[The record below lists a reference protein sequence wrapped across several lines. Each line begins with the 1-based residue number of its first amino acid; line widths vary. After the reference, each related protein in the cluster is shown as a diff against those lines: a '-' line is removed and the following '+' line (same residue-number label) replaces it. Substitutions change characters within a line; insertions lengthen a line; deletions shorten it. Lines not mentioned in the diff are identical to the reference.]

1 MEKIKS
7 REEIDKKYKWNTED
21 IYKNWD
27 EWQKDVQ
34 EMKNLM
40 KEIPQY
46 ENKIQTNREDFVK
59 LIKLEEKLSRI
70 LEKVYLYPYMLK
82 DLDSTNQLVSEKL
95 QEIKY
100 IYAEFS
106 VATSWISP
114 KILEIP
120 QETVEKWI
128 DEETQDESN
137 SIKEHK
143 FNLMELYR
151 LKKHV
156 LDKDK
161 EKLLSHFSQ
170 YMGAVNDIY
179 DELSTSDIVWNETEL
194 STGEKVLVT
203 NGMYSKIL
211 DGNKNQDDRR
221 KAFEALYNSYNANKN
236 TYSAIYK
243 GILQRDV
250 AGMKA
255 KNYNSTVEKALE
267 PNNIPVKVYENL
279 IASAK
284 ENSEPL
290 KRYAE
295 FRKKFLN
302 LDSYHYYDNQVKLVD
317 YAKEFSYEEA
327 KEIVL
332 QSVKP
337 LGQDYYENLENAIG
351 EGWLDVYETPNKRSG
366 AYSLN
371 IYDVH
376 PYMLLNYNGTMD
388 SVFTLAHELGHT
400 LHSMYSTKYQPYATN
415 DYTIFVAEVASTF
428 NERLLLDYMLKTTKD
443 SNERI
448 ALIEEAIG
456 NIMGT
461 YYIQALFADYEYQA
475 HRLAEEGSPI
485 TPDVLS
491 GIMNKLFNEY
501 FGDTLVVDELQK
513 IIWARIPHF
522 YNSPYYVYQYATSF
536 AASSRLYEKVTNE
549 KYSSEERETARAKY
563 LELLKSGGNNYPI
576 EQLKLAGVNLE
587 EKENFEAVAEEMNKL
602 IDLLEKELNKLK

>member
-1 MEKIKS
+1 MEKIRS
-7 REEIDKKYKWNTED
+7 RNEIDKKYKWNTED
-21 IYKNWD
+21 IYKDWN
-27 EWQKDVQ
+27 EWQKDV
-34 EMKNLM
+34 EKMKELM

-46 ENKIQTNREDFVK
+46 ENKIENSREEFVK
-59 LIKLEEKLSRI
+59 LIHLEEKLSRI

-82 DLDSTNQLVSEKL
+82 DLDSTDQLVSQKL
-95 QEIKY
+95 QEIEFL
-100 IYAEFS
+100 YAQFS

-120 QETVEKWI
+120 KETLEKWI
-128 DEETQDESN
+128 DENDE
-137 SIKEHK
+137 IKDHK

-151 LKKHV
+151 LKAHV

-179 DELSTSDIVWNETEL
+179 DELSTSDIKWNEIVL

-221 KAFEALYNSYNANKN
+221 KAFEALYSSYDINKN

-243 GILQRDV
+243 GILQRDA
-250 AGMKA
+250 AGTKA

-279 IASAK
+279 INSAK
-284 ENSEPL
+284 ENSGPL
-290 KRYAE
+290 KKYVE
-295 FRKKFLN
+295 FRKKQLG
-302 LDSYHYYDNQVKLVD
+302 LDSYHYYDNQIKLVD
-317 YAKEFSYEEA
+317 YTREFSYEEA

-332 QSVKP
+332 KSVEP
-337 LGQDYYENLENAIG
+337 LGEDYTKNLEKAIG

-388 SVFTLAHELGHT
+388 AVFTLAHELGHT

-428 NERLLLDYMLKTTKD
+428 NERLLLDYMLKNTTDHK
-443 SNERI
+443 EKI

-461 YYIQALFADYEYQA
+461 YYIQALFAAYEYEA
-475 HRLAEEGSPI
+475 HKLAEEGNPI

-491 GIMNKLFNEY
+491 EIMTKLFAEY
-501 FGDTLVVDELQK
+501 FGDSLVMDELQK

-522 YNSPYYVYQYATSF
+522 FNSPYYVYQYATSF

-549 KYSSEERETARAKY
+549 KYSPEEREEARKKY
-563 LELLKSGGNNYPI
+563 IELLKSGGNNYPI

-587 EKENFEAVAEEMNKL
+587 EKENFEAVAHEMTRL
-602 IDLLEKELNKLK
+602 IGLLEKELKELK

>member
-7 REEIDKKYKWNTED
+7 RNEIDKKYKWNTED
-21 IYKNWD
+21 IYKDWN
-27 EWQKDVQ
+27 EWQKDV
-34 EMKNLM
+34 EKMKELM

-46 ENKIQTNREDFVK
+46 ENKIENSREYFVK
-59 LIKLEEKLSRI
+59 LIKLEENLSRI

-82 DLDSTNQLVSEKL
+82 DLDSTDQLVSQKL
-95 QEIKY
+95 QEIEFL
-100 IYAEFS
+100 YAQFS

-120 QETVEKWI
+120 KETLEKWI
-128 DEETQDESN
+128 DENDE
-137 SIKEHK
+137 IKDHK

-151 LKKHV
+151 LKAHV

-179 DELSTSDIVWNETEL
+179 DELSTSDIKWNEITL

-221 KAFEALYNSYNANKN
+221 KAFEALYSSYDINKN

-243 GILQRDV
+243 GILQRDA
-250 AGMKA
+250 AGTKA

-279 IASAK
+279 INSAK

-290 KRYAE
+290 KKYVE
-295 FRKKFLN
+295 FRKKQLG
-302 LDSYHYYDNQVKLVD
+302 LDSYHYYDNQIKLVD
-317 YAKEFSYEEA
+317 YTREFSYEEA

-332 QSVKP
+332 KSVEP
-337 LGQDYYENLENAIG
+337 LGEDYTKNLEKAIG

-388 SVFTLAHELGHT
+388 AVFTLAHELGHT

-428 NERLLLDYMLKTTKD
+428 NERLLLDYMLKNTADHK
-443 SNERI
+443 EKI

-461 YYIQALFADYEYQA
+461 YYIQALFAAYEYEA
-475 HRLAEEGSPI
+475 HKLTEEGNPI

-491 GIMNKLFNEY
+491 EIMTKLFAEY
-501 FGDTLVVDELQK
+501 FGDSLVMDELQK

-522 YNSPYYVYQYATSF
+522 FNSPYYVYQYATSF

-549 KYSSEERETARAKY
+549 KYSPEEREEARKKY
-563 LELLKSGGNNYPI
+563 IELLKSGGNNYPI

-587 EKENFEAVAEEMNKL
+587 EKENFEAVAHEMTRL
-602 IDLLEKELNKLK
+602 IGLLEKELKELK

>member
-1 MEKIKS
+1 MEAIKS
-7 REEIDKKYKWNTED
+7 RKEIDKKYKWNTED
-21 IYKNWD
+21 IYKNWE
-27 EWQKDVQ
+27 EWQKDID
-34 EMKNLM
+34 EMKDIL

-46 ENKIQTNREDFVK
+46 EEKIKESSSDF
-59 LIKLEEKLSRI
+59 IKLTKLDEKLSRI
-70 LEKVYLYPYMLK
+70 LEKAYLYPYMLK
-82 DLDSTNQLVSEKL
+82 DLDSTDQFISQKL
-95 QEIKY
+95 QEVEY
-100 IYAEFS
+100 LYAQINM
-106 VATSWISP
+106 ATSWISP

-120 QETVEKWI
+120 KEIMEKWI
-128 DEETQDESN
+128 DENEEL
-137 SIKEHK
+137 KEHR

-151 LKKHV
+151 LRTHV

-179 DELSTSDIVWNETEL
+179 DELSTSDIIWNEVEL
-194 STGEKVLVT
+194 STGEKVQVT

-211 DGNKNQDDRR
+211 EGNKNQDDRR
-221 KAFEALYNSYNANKN
+221 KAFEALYGSYNINKN

-255 KNYNSTVEKALE
+255 KNFVSTVEKALE

-279 IASAK
+279 INSAK

-290 KRYAE
+290 KRYIK
-295 FRKKFLN
+295 FRKDYLKLN
-302 LDSYHYYDNQVKLVD
+302 SYHYYDNQVKLAD
-317 YAKEFSYEEA
+317 YTREFSYEEA
-327 KEIVL
+327 KDIVL
-332 QSVKP
+332 KSVKP
-337 LGQDYYENLENAIG
+337 LGADYEKNLEKALG

-400 LHSMYSTKYQPYATN
+400 LHSMYSTEYQPYATN

-428 NERLLLDYMLKTTKD
+428 NERLLLDHMLKNTE
-443 SNERI
+443 NREERT

-461 YYIQALFADYEYQA
+461 YYLQALFAAYEYEA
-475 HRLAEEGSPI
+475 HKLAEEGNPV
-485 TPDVLS
+485 TPDILS
-491 GIMNKLFNEY
+491 EIMTKLFAEY
-501 FGDTLVVDELQK
+501 FGEELVMDELQK

-522 YNSPYYVYQYATSF
+522 FNSPYYVYQYATSF
-536 AASSRLYEKVTNE
+536 AASSRLYEKVTGEN
-549 KYSSEERETARAKY
+549 YSGAEREEARKKY
-563 LELLKSGGNNYPI
+563 IELLKSGGNNYPI

-587 EKENFEAVAEEMNKL
+587 EKENFEAVAHEMNRL
-602 IDLLEKELNKLK
+602 VDLLERELQMA

>member
-1 MEKIKS
+1 MEAIKS
-7 REEIDKKYKWNTED
+7 RKEIDKKYKWNTED
-21 IYKNWD
+21 IYKNWE
-27 EWQKDVQ
+27 EWQKDID
-34 EMKNLM
+34 EMKDIL

-46 ENKIQTNREDFVK
+46 EEKIKESSSDF
-59 LIKLEEKLSRI
+59 IKLTKLDEKLSRI
-70 LEKVYLYPYMLK
+70 LEKTYLYPYMLK
-82 DLDSTNQLVSEKL
+82 DLDSTDQFISQKL
-95 QEIKY
+95 QEVEY
-100 IYAEFS
+100 LYAQINM
-106 VATSWISP
+106 ATSWISP

-120 QETVEKWI
+120 KEIIEKWI
-128 DEETQDESN
+128 DENKEL
-137 SIKEHK
+137 KEHR

-151 LKKHV
+151 LRTHV

-179 DELSTSDIVWNETEL
+179 DELSTSDIVWNEVEL
-194 STGEKVLVT
+194 STGEKVQVT

-211 DGNKNQDDRR
+211 EGNKNQDDRR
-221 KAFEALYNSYNANKN
+221 KAFEALYGSYNINKN

-255 KNYNSTVEKALE
+255 KNFVSTVEKALE

-279 IASAK
+279 INSAK

-290 KRYAE
+290 KRYIK
-295 FRKKFLN
+295 FRKDYLKLN
-302 LDSYHYYDNQVKLVD
+302 SYHYYDNQVKLAD
-317 YAKEFSYEEA
+317 YTREFSYEEA
-327 KEIVL
+327 KDIVL
-332 QSVKP
+332 KSVKP
-337 LGQDYYENLENAIG
+337 LGADYEKNLEKALG

-400 LHSMYSTKYQPYATN
+400 LHSMYSTEYQPYATN

-428 NERLLLDYMLKTTKD
+428 NERLLLDHMLKNTE
-443 SNERI
+443 NREERT

-461 YYIQALFADYEYQA
+461 YYLQALFAAYEYEA
-475 HRLAEEGSPI
+475 HKLAEEGNPV
-485 TPDVLS
+485 TPDILS
-491 GIMNKLFNEY
+491 EIMTKLFAEY
-501 FGDTLVVDELQK
+501 FGEELVMDELQK
-513 IIWARIPHF
+513 LF
-522 YNSPYYVYQYATSF
+522 GQ
-536 AASSRLYEKVTNE
+536 E
-549 KYSSEERETARAKY
+549 Y
-563 LELLKSGGNNYPI
+563 LISLTLHIMFISMQQVL
-576 EQLKLAGVNLE
+576 QLHRDYMK
-587 EKENFEAVAEEMNKL
+587 K
-602 IDLLEKELNKLK
+602 

>member
-1 MEKIKS
+1 MDAVKS
-7 REEIDKKYKWNTED
+7 RDEIDKKYKWNTED
-21 IYKNWD
+21 IYKNWE
-27 EWQKDVQ
+27 EWQEDIEKAK
-34 EMKNLM
+34 ELL

-46 ENKIQTNREDFVK
+46 ENKIENSREDFVK
-59 LIKLEEKLSRI
+59 LMKLDEKLSRI
-70 LEKVYLYPYMLK
+70 IEKAYLYPYMLK
-82 DLDSTNQLVSEKL
+82 DLDSTDQLVSQKL
-95 QEIKY
+95 QEV
-100 IYAEFS
+100 EFLFAQIS
-106 VATSWISP
+106 TITSWIHP

-120 QETVEKWI
+120 QETMEKWI
-128 DEETQDESN
+128 DENDE
-137 SIKEHK
+137 IKDHK

-151 LKKHV
+151 LRKHV

-161 EKLLSHFSQ
+161 EKLLSHYSQ
-170 YMGAVNDIY
+170 YMGVVNDIY
-179 DELSTSDIVWNETEL
+179 DELSTSDIVWNEIEL
-194 STGEKVLVT
+194 STGEKVQVT

-211 DGNKNQDDRR
+211 DGNKNQEDRR
-221 KAFEALYNSYNANKN
+221 KAFEALYSSYNVNKN

-243 GILQRDV
+243 GILQRSA
-250 AGMKA
+250 AGMRA
-255 KNYNSTVEKALE
+255 KNFNSTVEKALE

-284 ENSEPL
+284 ENSQPL
-290 KRYAE
+290 KRYIE
-295 FRKKFLN
+295 FRKKYLN
-302 LDSYHYYDNQVKLVD
+302 LDSYHYYDNQVRLAD
-317 YAKEFSYEEA
+317 YDKEFSYEEA
-327 KEIVL
+327 KNIVL
-332 QSVKP
+332 ESVNP
-337 LGQDYYENLENAIG
+337 LGEDYKKNLEKAVG

-428 NERLLLDYMLKTTKD
+428 NERLLLDHMLKNTED
-443 SNERI
+443 HNERI

-461 YYIQALFADYEYQA
+461 YYVQALFAAYEYEA
-475 HRLAEEGSPI
+475 HKLAEEGNPV

-491 GIMNKLFNEY
+491 DIMTKLFAEY
-501 FGDTLVVDELQK
+501 FGDGLVIDELQK

-522 YNSPYYVYQYATSF
+522 FNSPYYVYQYATSF

-549 KYSSEERETARAKY
+549 KYSAEEREEARIKY
-563 LELLKSGGNNYPI
+563 IELLKSGGNNYPI

-587 EKENFEAVAEEMNKL
+587 EKENFEAVALEMNRL
-602 IDLLEKELNKLK
+602 VDLLEKELA

>member
-7 REEIDKKYKWNTED
+7 RNEIDKKYKWNIED
-21 IYKNWD
+21 IYKDWN
-27 EWQKDVQ
+27 EWQKDV
-34 EMKNLM
+34 EKMKELM

-46 ENKIQTNREDFVK
+46 EDKIENSREDFVK
-59 LIKLEEKLSRI
+59 LIKLEESLSRI

-82 DLDSTNQLVSEKL
+82 DLDSTDQLVSQKL
-95 QEIKY
+95 QEIEFL
-100 IYAEFS
+100 YAQFS

-120 QETVEKWI
+120 KETLEKWI
-128 DEETQDESN
+128 DENDE
-137 SIKEHK
+137 IKDHK

-151 LKKHV
+151 LKAHV

-179 DELSTSDIVWNETEL
+179 DELSTSDIKWSEITL

-221 KAFEALYNSYNANKN
+221 KAFEALYSSYDINKN

-243 GILQRDV
+243 GILQRDA
-250 AGMKA
+250 AGTKA

-279 IASAK
+279 INSAK
-284 ENSEPL
+284 ENSGPL
-290 KRYAE
+290 KKYVE
-295 FRKKFLN
+295 FRKKQLG
-302 LDSYHYYDNQVKLVD
+302 LDSYHYYDNQIKLVD
-317 YAKEFSYEEA
+317 YTREFSYEEA

-332 QSVKP
+332 KSVEP
-337 LGQDYYENLENAIG
+337 LGEDYTKNLEKAVG

-388 SVFTLAHELGHT
+388 AVFTLAHELGHT

-428 NERLLLDYMLKTTKD
+428 NERLLLDYMLKNTTDHK
-443 SNERI
+443 EKI

-461 YYIQALFADYEYQA
+461 YYIQALFAAYEYEA
-475 HRLAEEGSPI
+475 HKLTEEGNPI

-491 GIMNKLFNEY
+491 EIMTKLFAEY
-501 FGDTLVVDELQK
+501 FGDSLVMDELQK

-522 YNSPYYVYQYATSF
+522 FNSPYYVYQYATSF

-549 KYSSEERETARAKY
+549 KYSPEEREEARKKY
-563 LELLKSGGNNYPI
+563 IELLKSGGNNYPI

-587 EKENFEAVAEEMNKL
+587 EKENFEAVAHEMTRL
-602 IDLLEKELNKLK
+602 IGLLEKELKELK

>member
-7 REEIDKKYKWNTED
+7 RNEIDKKYKWNTED
-21 IYKNWD
+21 IYKDWN
-27 EWQKDVQ
+27 EWQKDV
-34 EMKNLM
+34 EKMKELM
-40 KEIPQY
+40 KETPQY
-46 ENKIQTNREDFVK
+46 ENKIENSREEFVK
-59 LIKLEEKLSRI
+59 LIHLEEKLSRI

-82 DLDSTNQLVSEKL
+82 DLDSTDQLVSQKL
-95 QEIKY
+95 QEIEFL
-100 IYAEFS
+100 YAQFS

-120 QETVEKWI
+120 KETLEKWI
-128 DEETQDESN
+128 DENDE
-137 SIKEHK
+137 IKDHK

-151 LKKHV
+151 LKAHV

-179 DELSTSDIVWNETEL
+179 DELSTSDIKWNEIVL

-221 KAFEALYNSYNANKN
+221 KAFEALYSSYDINKN

-243 GILQRDV
+243 GILQRDA
-250 AGMKA
+250 AGTKA

-279 IASAK
+279 INSAK
-284 ENSEPL
+284 ENSGPL
-290 KRYAE
+290 KKYVE
-295 FRKKFLN
+295 FRKKQLG
-302 LDSYHYYDNQVKLVD
+302 LDSYHYYDNQIKLVD
-317 YAKEFSYEEA
+317 YTREFSYEEA

-332 QSVKP
+332 KSVEP
-337 LGQDYYENLENAIG
+337 LGEDYTQNLEKAIG

-388 SVFTLAHELGHT
+388 AVFTLAHELGHT

-428 NERLLLDYMLKTTKD
+428 NERLLLNYMLKNTTDHK
-443 SNERI
+443 EKI

-461 YYIQALFADYEYQA
+461 YYIQALFAAYEYEA
-475 HRLAEEGSPI
+475 HKLAEEGNPI

-491 GIMNKLFNEY
+491 EIMTKLFAEY
-501 FGDTLVVDELQK
+501 FGDSLVMDELQK

-522 YNSPYYVYQYATSF
+522 FNSPYYVYQYATSF

-549 KYSSEERETARAKY
+549 KYSPEEREEARKKY
-563 LELLKSGGNNYPI
+563 IELLKSGGNNYPI

-587 EKENFEAVAEEMNKL
+587 EKENFEAVAHEMTRL
-602 IDLLEKELNKLK
+602 IGLLEKELKELK

>member
-7 REEIDKKYKWNTED
+7 RNEIDKKYKWNTED
-21 IYKNWD
+21 IYKDWN
-27 EWQKDVQ
+27 EWQKDV
-34 EMKNLM
+34 EKMKELM

-46 ENKIQTNREDFVK
+46 EDKIENSREDFVK
-59 LIKLEEKLSRI
+59 LIKLEESLSKI

-82 DLDSTNQLVSEKL
+82 DLDSTDQLVSQKL
-95 QEIKY
+95 QEIEFL
-100 IYAEFS
+100 YAQFS

-120 QETVEKWI
+120 KETLEKWI
-128 DEETQDESN
+128 DENDE
-137 SIKEHK
+137 IKDHK

-151 LKKHV
+151 LKTHV

-179 DELSTSDIVWNETEL
+179 DELSTSDIKWNEITL

-221 KAFEALYNSYNANKN
+221 KAFEALYSSYDINKN

-243 GILQRDV
+243 GILQRDA
-250 AGMKA
+250 AGTKA

-279 IASAK
+279 INSAK
-284 ENSEPL
+284 ENSGPL
-290 KRYAE
+290 KKYVE
-295 FRKKFLN
+295 FRKKQLG
-302 LDSYHYYDNQVKLVD
+302 LDSYHYYDNQIKLVD
-317 YAKEFSYEEA
+317 YTREFSYEEA

-332 QSVKP
+332 KSVEP
-337 LGQDYYENLENAIG
+337 LGEDYTKNLEKAVG

-388 SVFTLAHELGHT
+388 AVFTLAHELGHT

-428 NERLLLDYMLKTTKD
+428 NERLLLDYMLKNTNDHK
-443 SNERI
+443 EKI

-461 YYIQALFADYEYQA
+461 YYIQALFAAYEYEA
-475 HRLAEEGSPI
+475 HKLTEEGNPI

-491 GIMNKLFNEY
+491 EIMTKLFAEY
-501 FGDTLVVDELQK
+501 FGDSLVMDELQK

-522 YNSPYYVYQYATSF
+522 FNSPYYVYQYATSF
-536 AASSRLYEKVTNE
+536 AASSRLYEKITNE
-549 KYSSEERETARAKY
+549 KYSPEEREEARKKY
-563 LELLKSGGNNYPI
+563 IELLKSGGNNYPI

-587 EKENFEAVAEEMNKL
+587 EKENFEAVAHEMTRL
-602 IDLLEKELNKLK
+602 IGLLEKEFKELK

>member
-7 REEIDKKYKWNTED
+7 RNEIDKKYKWNTED
-21 IYKNWD
+21 IYKDWN
-27 EWQKDVQ
+27 EWQKDV
-34 EMKNLM
+34 EKMKELM

-46 ENKIQTNREDFVK
+46 EDKIENSRKDFVK
-59 LIKLEEKLSRI
+59 LIKLEESLSRI

-82 DLDSTNQLVSEKL
+82 DLDSTDQLVSQKL
-95 QEIKY
+95 QEIEFL
-100 IYAEFS
+100 YAQFS

-120 QETVEKWI
+120 KETLEKWI
-128 DEETQDESN
+128 DENDE
-137 SIKEHK
+137 IKDHK

-151 LKKHV
+151 LKAHV

-179 DELSTSDIVWNETEL
+179 DELSTSDIKWNEITL

-221 KAFEALYNSYNANKN
+221 KAFEALYSSYDINKN

-243 GILQRDV
+243 GILQRDA
-250 AGMKA
+250 AGTKA

-279 IASAK
+279 INSAK
-284 ENSEPL
+284 ENSGPL
-290 KRYAE
+290 KKYVE
-295 FRKKFLN
+295 FRKKQLG
-302 LDSYHYYDNQVKLVD
+302 LDSYHYYDNQIKLVD
-317 YAKEFSYEEA
+317 YTREFSYEEA

-332 QSVKP
+332 KSVEP
-337 LGQDYYENLENAIG
+337 LGEDYTKNLEKAIG

-388 SVFTLAHELGHT
+388 AVFTLAHELGHT

-428 NERLLLDYMLKTTKD
+428 NERLLLDYMLKNTTDHK
-443 SNERI
+443 EKI

-461 YYIQALFADYEYQA
+461 YYIQALFAAYEYEA
-475 HRLAEEGSPI
+475 HKLTEEGNPI

-491 GIMNKLFNEY
+491 EIMAKLFAEY
-501 FGDTLVVDELQK
+501 FGDSLVMDELQK

-522 YNSPYYVYQYATSF
+522 FNSPYYVYQYATSF

-549 KYSSEERETARAKY
+549 KYSPEEREEARKKY
-563 LELLKSGGNNYPI
+563 IELLKSGGNNYPI

-587 EKENFEAVAEEMNKL
+587 EKENFEAVAHEMTRL
-602 IDLLEKELNKLK
+602 IGLLEKELKELK

>member
-7 REEIDKKYKWNTED
+7 RNEIDKKYKWNTED
-21 IYKNWD
+21 IYKDWN
-27 EWQKDVQ
+27 EWQKDV
-34 EMKNLM
+34 EKMKDLM

-46 ENKIQTNREDFVK
+46 ENKIENSREEFVK
-59 LIKLEEKLSRI
+59 LIHLEEKLSRI

-82 DLDSTNQLVSEKL
+82 DLDSTDQLVSQKL
-95 QEIKY
+95 QEIEFL
-100 IYAEFS
+100 YAQFS

-120 QETVEKWI
+120 KETLEKWI
-128 DEETQDESN
+128 DENDE
-137 SIKEHK
+137 IKDHK

-151 LKKHV
+151 LKAHV

-179 DELSTSDIVWNETEL
+179 DELSTSDIKWNEIVL

-221 KAFEALYNSYNANKN
+221 KAFEALYSSYDINKN

-243 GILQRDV
+243 GILQRDA
-250 AGMKA
+250 AGTKA

-279 IASAK
+279 INSAK
-284 ENSEPL
+284 ENSGPL
-290 KRYAE
+290 KKYVE
-295 FRKKFLN
+295 FRKKQLG
-302 LDSYHYYDNQVKLVD
+302 LDSYHYYDNQIKLVD
-317 YAKEFSYEEA
+317 YTREFSYEEA

-332 QSVKP
+332 KSVEP
-337 LGQDYYENLENAIG
+337 LGEDYTKNLEKAIG

-388 SVFTLAHELGHT
+388 AVFTLAHELGHT

-428 NERLLLDYMLKTTKD
+428 NERLLLDYMLKNTTDHK
-443 SNERI
+443 EKI

-461 YYIQALFADYEYQA
+461 YYIQALFAAYEYEA
-475 HRLAEEGSPI
+475 HKLAEEGNPI

-491 GIMNKLFNEY
+491 EIMTKLFAEY
-501 FGDTLVVDELQK
+501 FGDSLVMDELQK

-522 YNSPYYVYQYATSF
+522 FNSPYYVYQYATSF

-549 KYSSEERETARAKY
+549 KYSPEEREEAHKKY
-563 LELLKSGGNNYPI
+563 IELLKSGGNNYPI

-587 EKENFEAVAEEMNKL
+587 EKENFEAVAHEMTRL
-602 IDLLEKELNKLK
+602 IGLLEKELS

>member
-7 REEIDKKYKWNTED
+7 RNEIDKKYKWNTED
-21 IYKNWD
+21 IYKDWN
-27 EWQKDVQ
+27 EWQKDV
-34 EMKNLM
+34 EKMKELM

-46 ENKIQTNREDFVK
+46 ENKIENSREEFVK
-59 LIKLEEKLSRI
+59 LIHLEEKLSRI

-82 DLDSTNQLVSEKL
+82 DLDSTDQLVSQKL
-95 QEIKY
+95 QEIEFL
-100 IYAEFS
+100 YAQFS

-120 QETVEKWI
+120 KETLEKWI
-128 DEETQDESN
+128 DENDE
-137 SIKEHK
+137 IKDHK

-151 LKKHV
+151 LKAHV

-179 DELSTSDIVWNETEL
+179 DELSTSDIKWNEIVL

-221 KAFEALYNSYNANKN
+221 KAFEALYSSYDINKN

-243 GILQRDV
+243 GILQRDA
-250 AGMKA
+250 AGTKA

-279 IASAK
+279 INSAK

-290 KRYAE
+290 KKYVE
-295 FRKKFLN
+295 FRKKQLG
-302 LDSYHYYDNQVKLVD
+302 LDSYHYYDNQIKLVD
-317 YAKEFSYEEA
+317 YTREFSYEEA

-332 QSVKP
+332 KSVEP
-337 LGQDYYENLENAIG
+337 LGEDYTKNLEKAVG

-388 SVFTLAHELGHT
+388 AVFTLAHELGHT

-428 NERLLLDYMLKTTKD
+428 NERLLLDYMLKNTTDHK
-443 SNERI
+443 EKI

-461 YYIQALFADYEYQA
+461 YYIQALFATYEYEA
-475 HRLAEEGSPI
+475 HKLAEEGNPI

-491 GIMNKLFNEY
+491 EIMTKLFAEY
-501 FGDTLVVDELQK
+501 FGDSLVMDELQK

-522 YNSPYYVYQYATSF
+522 FNSPYYVYQYATSF

-549 KYSSEERETARAKY
+549 KYSPEEREEAHKKY
-563 LELLKSGGNNYPI
+563 IELLKSGGNNYPI

-587 EKENFEAVAEEMNKL
+587 EKENFEAVAHEMTRL
-602 IDLLEKELNKLK
+602 IGLLEKELS

>member
-7 REEIDKKYKWNTED
+7 RNEIDKKYKWNTED
-21 IYKNWD
+21 VYKDWN
-27 EWQKDVQ
+27 EWQKDV
-34 EMKNLM
+34 EKMKELM

-46 ENKIQTNREDFVK
+46 EDKIENSREDFVK
-59 LIKLEEKLSRI
+59 LIKLEESLSRI

-82 DLDSTNQLVSEKL
+82 DLDSTDQLVSQKL
-95 QEIKY
+95 QEIEFL
-100 IYAEFS
+100 YAQFS

-120 QETVEKWI
+120 KETLEKWI
-128 DEETQDESN
+128 DENDE
-137 SIKEHK
+137 IKDHK

-151 LKKHV
+151 LKAHV

-179 DELSTSDIVWNETEL
+179 DELSTSDIKWNEITL

-221 KAFEALYNSYNANKN
+221 KAFEALYSSYDINKN

-243 GILQRDV
+243 GILQRDA
-250 AGMKA
+250 AGTKA

-279 IASAK
+279 INSAK
-284 ENSEPL
+284 ENSGPL
-290 KRYAE
+290 KKYVE
-295 FRKKFLN
+295 FRKKQLG
-302 LDSYHYYDNQVKLVD
+302 LDSYHYYDNQIKLVD
-317 YAKEFSYEEA
+317 YTREFSYEEA

-332 QSVKP
+332 KSVEP
-337 LGQDYYENLENAIG
+337 LGEDYTKNLEKAVG

-388 SVFTLAHELGHT
+388 AVFTLAHELGHT

-428 NERLLLDYMLKTTKD
+428 NERLLLDYMLKNTTDHK
-443 SNERI
+443 EKI

-461 YYIQALFADYEYQA
+461 YYIQALFAAYEYEA
-475 HRLAEEGSPI
+475 HKLTEEGNPI
-485 TPDVLS
+485 TSDVLS
-491 GIMNKLFNEY
+491 EIMTKLFAEY
-501 FGDTLVVDELQK
+501 FGDSLVMDELQK

-522 YNSPYYVYQYATSF
+522 FNSPYYVYQYATSF

-549 KYSSEERETARAKY
+549 KYSPEEREEARKKY
-563 LELLKSGGNNYPI
+563 IELLKSGGNNYPI

-587 EKENFEAVAEEMNKL
+587 EKENFEAVAHEMTRL
-602 IDLLEKELNKLK
+602 IGLLEKELKELK

>member
-7 REEIDKKYKWNTED
+7 RNEIDKKYKWNTED
-21 IYKNWD
+21 IYKDWN
-27 EWQKDVQ
+27 EWQKDV
-34 EMKNLM
+34 EKMKELM

-46 ENKIQTNREDFVK
+46 ENKIENSREEFVK
-59 LIKLEEKLSRI
+59 LIHLEEKLSRI

-82 DLDSTNQLVSEKL
+82 DLDSTDQLVSQKL
-95 QEIKY
+95 QEIEFL
-100 IYAEFS
+100 YAQFS

-120 QETVEKWI
+120 KETLEKWI
-128 DEETQDESN
+128 DENDE
-137 SIKEHK
+137 IKDHK

-151 LKKHV
+151 LKAHV

-179 DELSTSDIVWNETEL
+179 DELSTSDIKWNEIVL
-194 STGEKVLVT
+194 STREKVLVT

-221 KAFEALYNSYNANKN
+221 KAFEALYSSYDINKN

-243 GILQRDV
+243 GILQRDA
-250 AGMKA
+250 AGTKA

-279 IASAK
+279 INSAK
-284 ENSEPL
+284 ENSGPL
-290 KRYAE
+290 KKYVE
-295 FRKKFLN
+295 FRKKQLG
-302 LDSYHYYDNQVKLVD
+302 LDSYHYYDNQIKLVD
-317 YAKEFSYEEA
+317 YTREFSYEEA

-332 QSVKP
+332 KSVEP
-337 LGQDYYENLENAIG
+337 LGEDYTQNLEKAIG

-388 SVFTLAHELGHT
+388 AVFTLAHELGHT

-428 NERLLLDYMLKTTKD
+428 NERLLLDYMLKNTTDHK
-443 SNERI
+443 EKI

-461 YYIQALFADYEYQA
+461 YYIQALFAAYEYEA
-475 HRLAEEGSPI
+475 HKLAEEGNPI

-491 GIMNKLFNEY
+491 EIMTKLFAEY
-501 FGDTLVVDELQK
+501 FGDSLVMDELQK

-522 YNSPYYVYQYATSF
+522 FNSPYYVYQYATSF

-549 KYSSEERETARAKY
+549 KYSPEEREEARKKY
-563 LELLKSGGNNYPI
+563 IELLKSGGNNYPI

-587 EKENFEAVAEEMNKL
+587 KKENFEAVAHEMTRL
-602 IDLLEKELNKLK
+602 IGLLEKELKELK

>member
-1 MEKIKS
+1 MEAIKS
-7 REEIDKKYKWNTED
+7 RKEIDKKYKWNTED
-21 IYKNWD
+21 IYKNWE
-27 EWQKDVQ
+27 EWQKDID
-34 EMKNLM
+34 EMKDIL

-46 ENKIQTNREDFVK
+46 EEKIKESSSDF
-59 LIKLEEKLSRI
+59 IKLTKLDEKLSRI
-70 LEKVYLYPYMLK
+70 LEKTYLYPYMLK
-82 DLDSTNQLVSEKL
+82 DLDSTDQFISQKL
-95 QEIKY
+95 QEVEY
-100 IYAEFS
+100 LYAQINM
-106 VATSWISP
+106 ATSWISP

-120 QETVEKWI
+120 KEVMEKWI
-128 DEETQDESN
+128 DEKEEL
-137 SIKEHK
+137 KEHR

-151 LKKHV
+151 LRTHV

-179 DELSTSDIVWNETEL
+179 DELSTSDIIWNEVEL
-194 STGEKVLVT
+194 STGEKVQVT

-211 DGNKNQDDRR
+211 EGNKNQDDRR
-221 KAFEALYNSYNANKN
+221 KAFEALYGSYNINKN

-255 KNYNSTVEKALE
+255 KNFVSTVEKALE

-279 IASAK
+279 INSAK

-290 KRYAE
+290 KRYIK
-295 FRKKFLN
+295 FRKAYLKLN
-302 LDSYHYYDNQVKLVD
+302 SYHYYDNQVKLAD
-317 YAKEFSYEEA
+317 YTREFSYEEA
-327 KEIVL
+327 KDIVL
-332 QSVKP
+332 KSVKP
-337 LGQDYYENLENAIG
+337 LGADYEKNLEKALG

-400 LHSMYSTKYQPYATN
+400 LHSMYSTEYQPYATN

-428 NERLLLDYMLKTTKD
+428 NERLLLDHMLKNTE
-443 SNERI
+443 NREERT

-461 YYIQALFADYEYQA
+461 YYLQALFAAYEYEA
-475 HRLAEEGSPI
+475 HKLAEEGNPV
-485 TPDVLS
+485 TPDILS
-491 GIMNKLFNEY
+491 EIMTKLFAEY
-501 FGDTLVVDELQK
+501 FGEELVMDELQK

-522 YNSPYYVYQYATSF
+522 FNSPYYVYQYATSF
-536 AASSRLYEKVTNE
+536 AASSRLYEKVTGEN
-549 KYSSEERETARAKY
+549 YSEAEREEARKKY
-563 LELLKSGGNNYPI
+563 IELLKSGGNNYPI

-587 EKENFEAVAEEMNKL
+587 EKENFEAVAHEINRL
-602 IDLLEKELNKLK
+602 VDLLERELQMA

>member
-7 REEIDKKYKWNTED
+7 RNEIDKKYKWNTED
-21 IYKNWD
+21 IYKDWN
-27 EWQKDVQ
+27 EWQKDV
-34 EMKNLM
+34 EKMKELM

-46 ENKIQTNREDFVK
+46 EDKIENSREDFVK
-59 LIKLEEKLSRI
+59 LIKLEESLSRI

-82 DLDSTNQLVSEKL
+82 DLDSTDQLVSQKL
-95 QEIKY
+95 QEIEFL
-100 IYAEFS
+100 YAQFS

-120 QETVEKWI
+120 KETLEKWI
-128 DEETQDESN
+128 DENDE
-137 SIKEHK
+137 IKDHK

-151 LKKHV
+151 LKAHV

-179 DELSTSDIVWNETEL
+179 DELSTSDIKWNEITL

-221 KAFEALYNSYNANKN
+221 KAFEALYSSYDINKN

-243 GILQRDV
+243 GILQRDA
-250 AGMKA
+250 AGTKA

-267 PNNIPVKVYENL
+267 PNNIPVKIYENL
-279 IASAK
+279 INSAK
-284 ENSEPL
+284 ENSGPL
-290 KRYAE
+290 KKYVE
-295 FRKKFLN
+295 FRKKQLG
-302 LDSYHYYDNQVKLVD
+302 LDSYHYYDNQIKLVD
-317 YAKEFSYEEA
+317 YTREFSYEEA

-332 QSVKP
+332 KSVEP
-337 LGQDYYENLENAIG
+337 LGEDYTKNLKKAVG

-388 SVFTLAHELGHT
+388 AVFTLAHELGHT

-415 DYTIFVAEVASTF
+415 DYTIFVAEIASTF
-428 NERLLLDYMLKTTKD
+428 NERLLLDYMLKNTTDHK
-443 SNERI
+443 EKI

-461 YYIQALFADYEYQA
+461 YYIQALFAAYEYET
-475 HRLAEEGSPI
+475 HKLTEEGNPI

-491 GIMNKLFNEY
+491 EIMTKLFAEY
-501 FGDTLVVDELQK
+501 FGDSLVMDELQK

-522 YNSPYYVYQYATSF
+522 FNSPYYVYQYATSF

-549 KYSSEERETARAKY
+549 KYSPEEREEARKKY
-563 LELLKSGGNNYPI
+563 IELLKSGGNNYPI

-587 EKENFEAVAEEMNKL
+587 EKENFEAVAHEMTRL
-602 IDLLEKELNKLK
+602 IGLLEKELKELK

>member
-7 REEIDKKYKWNTED
+7 RNEIDKKYKWNTED
-21 IYKNWD
+21 IYKDWN
-27 EWQKDVQ
+27 EWQKDV
-34 EMKNLM
+34 EKMKELM

-46 ENKIQTNREDFVK
+46 EDKIENSREDFVK
-59 LIKLEEKLSRI
+59 LIKLEESLSRI

-82 DLDSTNQLVSEKL
+82 DLDSTEQLVSQKL
-95 QEIKY
+95 QEIEFL
-100 IYAEFS
+100 YAQFS

-120 QETVEKWI
+120 KETLEKWI
-128 DEETQDESN
+128 DENDE
-137 SIKEHK
+137 IKDHK

-151 LKKHV
+151 LKAHV

-179 DELSTSDIVWNETEL
+179 DELSTSDIKWNEITL

-221 KAFEALYNSYNANKN
+221 KAFEALYSSYDINKN

-243 GILQRDV
+243 GILQRDA
-250 AGMKA
+250 AGTKA

-279 IASAK
+279 INSAK
-284 ENSEPL
+284 ENSGPL
-290 KRYAE
+290 KKYVE
-295 FRKKFLN
+295 FRKKQLG
-302 LDSYHYYDNQVKLVD
+302 LDSYHYYDNQIKLVD
-317 YAKEFSYEEA
+317 YTREFSYEEA

-332 QSVKP
+332 KSVEP
-337 LGQDYYENLENAIG
+337 LGEDYTKNLEKAVG

-388 SVFTLAHELGHT
+388 AVFTLAHELGHT

-428 NERLLLDYMLKTTKD
+428 NERLLLDYMLKNTTDHK
-443 SNERI
+443 EKI

-461 YYIQALFADYEYQA
+461 YYIQALFAAYEYEA
-475 HRLAEEGSPI
+475 HKLTEEGNPI

-491 GIMNKLFNEY
+491 EIMTKLFAEY
-501 FGDTLVVDELQK
+501 FGDSLVMDELQK

-522 YNSPYYVYQYATSF
+522 FNSPYYVYQYATSF

-549 KYSSEERETARAKY
+549 KYSPEEREEARKKY
-563 LELLKSGGNNYPI
+563 IELLKSGGNNYPI

-587 EKENFEAVAEEMNKL
+587 EKENFEAVAHEMTRL
-602 IDLLEKELNKLK
+602 IGLLEKELKELK

>member
-1 MEKIKS
+1 MEAIKS
-7 REEIDKKYKWNTED
+7 RKEIDKKYKWNTED
-21 IYKNWD
+21 IYKNWE
-27 EWQKDVQ
+27 EWQKDID
-34 EMKNLM
+34 EMKDIL

-46 ENKIQTNREDFVK
+46 EEKIKESSSDF
-59 LIKLEEKLSRI
+59 IKLTKLDEKLSRI
-70 LEKVYLYPYMLK
+70 LEKAYLYPYMLK
-82 DLDSTNQLVSEKL
+82 DLDSTDQFISQKL
-95 QEIKY
+95 QEVEY
-100 IYAEFS
+100 LYAQINM
-106 VATSWISP
+106 ATSWISP

-120 QETVEKWI
+120 KEVMEKWI
-128 DEETQDESN
+128 DENEEL
-137 SIKEHK
+137 KEHR

-151 LKKHV
+151 LRTHV

-179 DELSTSDIVWNETEL
+179 DELSTSDIIWNEVEL
-194 STGEKVLVT
+194 STGEKVQVT

-211 DGNKNQDDRR
+211 EGNKNQDDRR
-221 KAFEALYNSYNANKN
+221 KAFEALYGSYNINKN

-255 KNYNSTVEKALE
+255 KNFVSTVEKALE

-279 IASAK
+279 INSAK

-290 KRYAE
+290 KRYIK
-295 FRKKFLN
+295 FRKDYLKLN
-302 LDSYHYYDNQVKLVD
+302 SYHYYDNQVKLAD
-317 YAKEFSYEEA
+317 YTREFSYEEA
-327 KEIVL
+327 KDIVL
-332 QSVKP
+332 KSVKP
-337 LGQDYYENLENAIG
+337 LGADYEKNLEKALG

-400 LHSMYSTKYQPYATN
+400 LHSMYSTEYQPYATN

-428 NERLLLDYMLKTTKD
+428 NERLLLDHMLKNTE
-443 SNERI
+443 NCEERT

-461 YYIQALFADYEYQA
+461 YYLQALFAAYEYEA
-475 HRLAEEGSPI
+475 HKLAEEGNPV
-485 TPDVLS
+485 TPDILS
-491 GIMNKLFNEY
+491 EIMTKLFAEY
-501 FGDTLVVDELQK
+501 FGEELVMDELQK

-522 YNSPYYVYQYATSF
+522 FNSPYYVYQYATSF
-536 AASSRLYEKVTNE
+536 AASSRLYEKVTGEN
-549 KYSSEERETARAKY
+549 YSEAEREEARKKY
-563 LELLKSGGNNYPI
+563 IELLKSGGNNYPI

-587 EKENFEAVAEEMNKL
+587 EKENFEAVAHEMNRL
-602 IDLLEKELNKLK
+602 VDLLERELQMA

>member
-7 REEIDKKYKWNTED
+7 RNEIDKKYKWNTED
-21 IYKNWD
+21 IYKDWN
-27 EWQKDVQ
+27 EWQKDV
-34 EMKNLM
+34 EKMKELM

-46 ENKIQTNREDFVK
+46 ENKIENSREEFVK
-59 LIKLEEKLSRI
+59 LIHLEEKLSRI

-82 DLDSTNQLVSEKL
+82 DLDSTDQLVSQKL
-95 QEIKY
+95 QEIEFL
-100 IYAEFS
+100 YAQFS

-120 QETVEKWI
+120 KETLEKWI
-128 DEETQDESN
+128 DENDE
-137 SIKEHK
+137 IKDHK

-151 LKKHV
+151 LKAHV

-179 DELSTSDIVWNETEL
+179 DELSTSDIKWNEIVL

-221 KAFEALYNSYNANKN
+221 KAFEALYSSYDINKN

-243 GILQRDV
+243 GILQRDA
-250 AGMKA
+250 AGTKA

-279 IASAK
+279 INSAK

-290 KRYAE
+290 KKYVE
-295 FRKKFLN
+295 FRKKQLG
-302 LDSYHYYDNQVKLVD
+302 LDSYHYYDNQIKLVD
-317 YAKEFSYEEA
+317 YTREFSYEEA

-332 QSVKP
+332 KSVEP
-337 LGQDYYENLENAIG
+337 LGEDYTKNLEKAIG

-388 SVFTLAHELGHT
+388 AVFTLAHELGHT

-428 NERLLLDYMLKTTKD
+428 NERLLLDYMLKNTTDHK
-443 SNERI
+443 EKI

-461 YYIQALFADYEYQA
+461 YYIQALFAAYEYEA
-475 HRLAEEGSPI
+475 HKLAEEGNPI

-491 GIMNKLFNEY
+491 EIMTKLFAEY
-501 FGDTLVVDELQK
+501 FGDSLVMDELQK

-522 YNSPYYVYQYATSF
+522 FNSPYYVYQYATSF

-549 KYSSEERETARAKY
+549 KYSPEEREEARKKY
-563 LELLKSGGNNYPI
+563 IELLKSGGNNYPI

-587 EKENFEAVAEEMNKL
+587 EKENFEAVAHEMTRL
-602 IDLLEKELNKLK
+602 IGLLEKELKELK

>member
-7 REEIDKKYKWNTED
+7 RNEIDKKYKWNTED
-21 IYKNWD
+21 VYKDWN
-27 EWQKDVQ
+27 EWQKDV
-34 EMKNLM
+34 EKMKELM

-46 ENKIQTNREDFVK
+46 EDKIENSREDFVK
-59 LIKLEEKLSRI
+59 LIKLEESLSRI

-82 DLDSTNQLVSEKL
+82 DLDSTDQLVSQKL
-95 QEIKY
+95 QEIEFL
-100 IYAEFS
+100 YAQFS

-120 QETVEKWI
+120 KETLEKWI
-128 DEETQDESN
+128 DENDE
-137 SIKEHK
+137 IKDHK

-151 LKKHV
+151 LKAHV

-179 DELSTSDIVWNETEL
+179 DELSTSDIKWNEITL

-221 KAFEALYNSYNANKN
+221 KAFEALYSSYDINKN

-243 GILQRDV
+243 GILQRDA
-250 AGMKA
+250 AGTKA

-267 PNNIPVKVYENL
+267 PNNIPVKIYENL
-279 IASAK
+279 INSAK
-284 ENSEPL
+284 ENSGPL
-290 KRYAE
+290 KKYVE
-295 FRKKFLN
+295 FRKKQLG
-302 LDSYHYYDNQVKLVD
+302 LDSYHYYDNQIKLVD
-317 YAKEFSYEEA
+317 YTREFSYEEA

-332 QSVKP
+332 KSVEP
-337 LGQDYYENLENAIG
+337 LGEDYTKNLEKAVG

-388 SVFTLAHELGHT
+388 AVFTLAHELGHT

-428 NERLLLDYMLKTTKD
+428 NERLLLDYMLKNTTDHK
-443 SNERI
+443 EKI

-461 YYIQALFADYEYQA
+461 YYIQALFAAYEYEA
-475 HRLAEEGSPI
+475 HKLTEEGNPI

-491 GIMNKLFNEY
+491 EIMTKLFAEY
-501 FGDTLVVDELQK
+501 FGDSLVMDELQK

-522 YNSPYYVYQYATSF
+522 FNSPYYVYQYATSF

-549 KYSSEERETARAKY
+549 KYSPEEREEARKKY
-563 LELLKSGGNNYPI
+563 IELLKSGGNNYPI

-587 EKENFEAVAEEMNKL
+587 EKENFEAVAHEMTRL
-602 IDLLEKELNKLK
+602 IVLLEKELKELK

>member
-7 REEIDKKYKWNTED
+7 RNEIDKKYKWNTED
-21 IYKNWD
+21 IYKDWN
-27 EWQKDVQ
+27 EWQKDV
-34 EMKNLM
+34 EKMKELM

-46 ENKIQTNREDFVK
+46 ENKIENSREEFVK
-59 LIKLEEKLSRI
+59 LIKLEESLSRI
-70 LEKVYLYPYMLK
+70 LERVYLYPYMLK
-82 DLDSTNQLVSEKL
+82 DLDSTDQLVSQKL
-95 QEIKY
+95 QEIEFL
-100 IYAEFS
+100 YAQFS

-120 QETVEKWI
+120 KETLEKWI
-128 DEETQDESN
+128 DENDE
-137 SIKEHK
+137 IKDHK

-151 LKKHV
+151 LKAHV

-179 DELSTSDIVWNETEL
+179 DELSTSDIKWNEIVL
-194 STGEKVLVT
+194 STGETVVVT

-221 KAFEALYNSYNANKN
+221 KAFEALYSSYDINKN

-243 GILQRDV
+243 GILQRDA
-250 AGMKA
+250 AGTKA

-279 IASAK
+279 INSAK
-284 ENSEPL
+284 ENSGPL
-290 KRYAE
+290 KKYVE
-295 FRKKFLN
+295 FRKNQLG
-302 LDSYHYYDNQVKLVD
+302 LDSYHYYDNQIKLVD
-317 YAKEFSYEEA
+317 YTREFSYEEA

-332 QSVKP
+332 KSVEP
-337 LGQDYYENLENAIG
+337 LGEDYTKNLEKAIG

-388 SVFTLAHELGHT
+388 AVFTLAHELGHT

-428 NERLLLDYMLKTTKD
+428 NERLLLDYMLKNTTDHK
-443 SNERI
+443 EKI

-461 YYIQALFADYEYQA
+461 YYIQALFAAYEYEA
-475 HRLAEEGSPI
+475 HKLAEEGNPI

-491 GIMNKLFNEY
+491 EIMTKLFAEY
-501 FGDTLVVDELQK
+501 FGDSLVMDELQK

-522 YNSPYYVYQYATSF
+522 FNSPYYVYQYATSF

-549 KYSSEERETARAKY
+549 KYSPEEREEARKKY
-563 LELLKSGGNNYPI
+563 IELLKSGGNNYPI

-587 EKENFEAVAEEMNKL
+587 EKENFEAVAHEMTRL
-602 IDLLEKELNKLK
+602 IGLLEKELKELK

>member
-7 REEIDKKYKWNTED
+7 RNEIDKKYKWNTED
-21 IYKNWD
+21 IYKDWN
-27 EWQKDVQ
+27 EWQKDV
-34 EMKNLM
+34 EKMKELM

-46 ENKIQTNREDFVK
+46 EDKIENSREDFVK
-59 LIKLEEKLSRI
+59 LIKLEESLSRI

-82 DLDSTNQLVSEKL
+82 DLDSTDQLVSQKL
-95 QEIKY
+95 QEIEFL
-100 IYAEFS
+100 YAQFS

-120 QETVEKWI
+120 KETLEKWI
-128 DEETQDESN
+128 DENDE
-137 SIKEHK
+137 IKDHK

-151 LKKHV
+151 LKAHV

-179 DELSTSDIVWNETEL
+179 DELSTSDIKRNEITL

-221 KAFEALYNSYNANKN
+221 KAFEALYSSYDINKN

-243 GILQRDV
+243 GILQRDA
-250 AGMKA
+250 AGTKA

-279 IASAK
+279 INSAK
-284 ENSEPL
+284 ENSGPL
-290 KRYAE
+290 KKYVE
-295 FRKKFLN
+295 FRKKQLG
-302 LDSYHYYDNQVKLVD
+302 LDSYHYYDNQIKLVD
-317 YAKEFSYEEA
+317 YTREFSYEEA

-332 QSVKP
+332 KSVEP
-337 LGQDYYENLENAIG
+337 LGEDYTKNLEKAVG

-388 SVFTLAHELGHT
+388 AVFTLAHELGHT

-428 NERLLLDYMLKTTKD
+428 NERLLLDYMLKNTTDHK
-443 SNERI
+443 EKI

-461 YYIQALFADYEYQA
+461 YYIQALFAAYEYEA
-475 HRLAEEGSPI
+475 HKLTEEGNPI

-491 GIMNKLFNEY
+491 EIMTKLFAEY
-501 FGDTLVVDELQK
+501 FGDSLVMDELQK

-522 YNSPYYVYQYATSF
+522 FNSPYYVYQYATSF

-549 KYSSEERETARAKY
+549 KYSPEEREEARKKY
-563 LELLKSGGNNYPI
+563 IELLKSGGNNYPI

-587 EKENFEAVAEEMNKL
+587 EKENFEAVAHEMTRL
-602 IDLLEKELNKLK
+602 IGLLEKELKELK

>member
-7 REEIDKKYKWNTED
+7 RNEIDKKYKWNTED
-21 IYKNWD
+21 IYKDWN
-27 EWQKDVQ
+27 EWQKDV
-34 EMKNLM
+34 EKMKELM

-46 ENKIQTNREDFVK
+46 ENKIENSREEFVK
-59 LIKLEEKLSRI
+59 LIKLEESLSRI

-82 DLDSTNQLVSEKL
+82 DLDSTDQLVSQKL
-95 QEIKY
+95 QEIEFL
-100 IYAEFS
+100 YAQFS
-106 VATSWISP
+106 VATSWINP

-120 QETVEKWI
+120 KETLEKWI
-128 DEETQDESN
+128 DENDE
-137 SIKEHK
+137 IKDHK

-151 LKKHV
+151 LKAHV

-179 DELSTSDIVWNETEL
+179 DELSTSDIKWNEIVL

-221 KAFEALYNSYNANKN
+221 KAFEALYSSYDINKN

-243 GILQRDV
+243 GILQRDA
-250 AGMKA
+250 AGTKA

-279 IASAK
+279 INSAK
-284 ENSEPL
+284 ENSGPL
-290 KRYAE
+290 KKYVE
-295 FRKKFLN
+295 FRKNQLG
-302 LDSYHYYDNQVKLVD
+302 LDSYHYYDNQIKLVD
-317 YAKEFSYEEA
+317 YTREFSYEEA

-332 QSVKP
+332 KSVEP
-337 LGQDYYENLENAIG
+337 LGEDYTKNLEKAIG

-388 SVFTLAHELGHT
+388 AVFTLAHELGHT

-428 NERLLLDYMLKTTKD
+428 NERLLLDYMLKNTTDHK
-443 SNERI
+443 EKI

-461 YYIQALFADYEYQA
+461 YYIQALFAAYEYEA
-475 HRLAEEGSPI
+475 HKLAEEGNPI

-491 GIMNKLFNEY
+491 EIMTKLFAEY
-501 FGDTLVVDELQK
+501 FGDSLVMDELQK

-522 YNSPYYVYQYATSF
+522 FNSPYYVYQYATSF

-549 KYSSEERETARAKY
+549 KYSPEEREEARKKY
-563 LELLKSGGNNYPI
+563 IELLKSGGNNYPI

-587 EKENFEAVAEEMNKL
+587 EKENFEAVAHEMTRL
-602 IDLLEKELNKLK
+602 IGLLEKELKELK

>member
-7 REEIDKKYKWNTED
+7 RNEIDKKYKWNTED
-21 IYKNWD
+21 IYKDWN
-27 EWQKDVQ
+27 EWQKDV
-34 EMKNLM
+34 EKMKELM

-46 ENKIQTNREDFVK
+46 ENKIENSREEFVK
-59 LIKLEEKLSRI
+59 LIHLEEKLSRI

-82 DLDSTNQLVSEKL
+82 DLDSTDQLVSQKL
-95 QEIKY
+95 QEIEFL
-100 IYAEFS
+100 YAQFS

-120 QETVEKWI
+120 KETLEKWI
-128 DEETQDESN
+128 DENDE
-137 SIKEHK
+137 IKDHK

-151 LKKHV
+151 LKSHV

-179 DELSTSDIVWNETEL
+179 DELSTSDIKWNEIVL

-221 KAFEALYNSYNANKN
+221 KAFEALYSSYDVNKN

-243 GILQRDV
+243 GILQRDA
-250 AGMKA
+250 AGTKA

-279 IASAK
+279 INSAK
-284 ENSEPL
+284 ENSGPL
-290 KRYAE
+290 KKYVE
-295 FRKKFLN
+295 FRKNQLS
-302 LDSYHYYDNQVKLVD
+302 LDSYHYYDNQIKLVD
-317 YAKEFSYEEA
+317 YTREFSYEEA

-332 QSVKP
+332 KSVEP
-337 LGQDYYENLENAIG
+337 LGEDYTKNLEKAIS

-388 SVFTLAHELGHT
+388 AVFTLAHELGHT

-428 NERLLLDYMLKTTKD
+428 NERLLLDYMLKNTTDHK
-443 SNERI
+443 EKI

-461 YYIQALFADYEYQA
+461 YYIQALFAAYEYEA
-475 HRLAEEGSPI
+475 HKLAEDGNPI

-491 GIMNKLFNEY
+491 EIMTKLFAEY
-501 FGDTLVVDELQK
+501 FGDSLVMDELQK

-522 YNSPYYVYQYATSF
+522 FNSPYYVYQYATSF
-536 AASSRLYEKVTNE
+536 ATSSRLYEKVTNE
-549 KYSSEERETARAKY
+549 KYSPEEREEARKKY
-563 LELLKSGGNNYPI
+563 IELLKSGGNNYPI

-587 EKENFEAVAEEMNKL
+587 EKENFEAVAHEMTRL
-602 IDLLEKELNKLK
+602 IDLLEKELKELK

>member
-1 MEKIKS
+1 MEAIKS
-7 REEIDKKYKWNTED
+7 RKEIDKKYKWNTED
-21 IYKNWD
+21 IYKNWE
-27 EWQKDVQ
+27 EWQKDID
-34 EMKNLM
+34 EMKDIL

-46 ENKIQTNREDFVK
+46 EEKIKESSSDF
-59 LIKLEEKLSRI
+59 IKLTKLDEKLSRI
-70 LEKVYLYPYMLK
+70 LEKTYLYPYMLK
-82 DLDSTNQLVSEKL
+82 DLDSTDQFISQKL
-95 QEIKY
+95 QEIEY
-100 IYAEFS
+100 LYAQINM
-106 VATSWISP
+106 ATSWISP

-120 QETVEKWI
+120 KEIIEKWI
-128 DEETQDESN
+128 DENNEL
-137 SIKEHK
+137 KEHR

-151 LKKHV
+151 LRTHV

-179 DELSTSDIVWNETEL
+179 DELSTSDIVWNEVEL
-194 STGEKVLVT
+194 STGEKVQVT

-211 DGNKNQDDRR
+211 EGNKNQDDRR
-221 KAFEALYNSYNANKN
+221 KAFEALYGSYNINKN

-255 KNYNSTVEKALE
+255 KNFVSTVEKALE

-279 IASAK
+279 INSAK

-290 KRYAE
+290 KRYIK
-295 FRKKFLN
+295 FRKDYLKLN
-302 LDSYHYYDNQVKLVD
+302 SYHYYDNQVKLAD
-317 YAKEFSYEEA
+317 YTREFSYEEA
-327 KEIVL
+327 KDIVL
-332 QSVKP
+332 KSVKP
-337 LGQDYYENLENAIG
+337 LGADYEKNLEKALG

-400 LHSMYSTKYQPYATN
+400 LHSMYSTEYQPYATN

-428 NERLLLDYMLKTTKD
+428 NERLLLDHMLKNTE
-443 SNERI
+443 NREERT

-461 YYIQALFADYEYQA
+461 YYLQALFAAYEYEA
-475 HRLAEEGSPI
+475 HKLAEEGNPV
-485 TPDVLS
+485 TPDILS
-491 GIMNKLFNEY
+491 EIMTKLFAEY
-501 FGDTLVVDELQK
+501 FGEELVMDELQK
-513 IIWARIPHF
+513 IIWARISHF
-522 YNSPYYVYQYATSF
+522 FNSPYYVYQYATSF
-536 AASSRLYEKVTNE
+536 AASSRLYEKVTGEN
-549 KYSSEERETARAKY
+549 YSEAEREEARKKY
-563 LELLKSGGNNYPI
+563 IELLKSGGNNYPI

-587 EKENFEAVAEEMNKL
+587 EKENFEAVAHEMNRL
-602 IDLLEKELNKLK
+602 VDLLERELQMA

>member
-7 REEIDKKYKWNTED
+7 RNEIDKKYKWNTED
-21 IYKNWD
+21 VYKDWN
-27 EWQKDVQ
+27 EWQKDV
-34 EMKNLM
+34 EKMKELM

-46 ENKIQTNREDFVK
+46 EDKIENSREDFVK
-59 LIKLEEKLSRI
+59 LIKLEESLSRI

-82 DLDSTNQLVSEKL
+82 DLDSTDQLVSQKL
-95 QEIKY
+95 QEIEFL
-100 IYAEFS
+100 YAQFS

-120 QETVEKWI
+120 KETLEKWI
-128 DEETQDESN
+128 DENDE
-137 SIKEHK
+137 IKDHK

-151 LKKHV
+151 LKAHV

-179 DELSTSDIVWNETEL
+179 DELSTSDIKWNEITL

-221 KAFEALYNSYNANKN
+221 KAFEALYSSYDINKN

-243 GILQRDV
+243 GILQRDA
-250 AGMKA
+250 AGTKA

-267 PNNIPVKVYENL
+267 PNNIPVKIYENL
-279 IASAK
+279 INSAK
-284 ENSEPL
+284 ENSGPL
-290 KRYAE
+290 KKYVE
-295 FRKKFLN
+295 FRKKQLG
-302 LDSYHYYDNQVKLVD
+302 LDSYHYYDNQIKLVN
-317 YAKEFSYEEA
+317 YTREFSYEEA

-332 QSVKP
+332 KSVEP
-337 LGQDYYENLENAIG
+337 LGEDYTKNLKKAVG

-388 SVFTLAHELGHT
+388 AVFTLAHELGHT

-415 DYTIFVAEVASTF
+415 DYTIFVAEIASTF
-428 NERLLLDYMLKTTKD
+428 NERLLLDYMLKNTTDHK
-443 SNERI
+443 EKI

-461 YYIQALFADYEYQA
+461 YYIQALFAAYEYET
-475 HRLAEEGSPI
+475 HKLTEEGNPI

-491 GIMNKLFNEY
+491 EIMTKLFAEY
-501 FGDTLVVDELQK
+501 FGDSLVMDELQK

-522 YNSPYYVYQYATSF
+522 FNSPYYVYQYATSF

-549 KYSSEERETARAKY
+549 KYSPEEREEARKKY
-563 LELLKSGGNNYPI
+563 IELLKSGGNNYPI

-587 EKENFEAVAEEMNKL
+587 EKENFEAVAHEMTRL
-602 IDLLEKELNKLK
+602 IGLLEKELKELK

>member
-7 REEIDKKYKWNTED
+7 RNEIDKKYKWNTED
-21 IYKNWD
+21 IYKDWN
-27 EWQKDVQ
+27 EWQKDV
-34 EMKNLM
+34 EKMKELM

-46 ENKIQTNREDFVK
+46 EDKIENSREDFVK
-59 LIKLEEKLSRI
+59 LIKLEESLSRI

-82 DLDSTNQLVSEKL
+82 DLDSTDQLVSQKL
-95 QEIKY
+95 QEIEFL
-100 IYAEFS
+100 YAQFS

-120 QETVEKWI
+120 KETLEKWI
-128 DEETQDESN
+128 DENDE
-137 SIKEHK
+137 IKDHK

-151 LKKHV
+151 LKAHV

-179 DELSTSDIVWNETEL
+179 DELSTSDIKWNEITL

-221 KAFEALYNSYNANKN
+221 KAFEALYSSYDINKN

-243 GILQRDV
+243 GILQRDA
-250 AGMKA
+250 AGTKA

-279 IASAK
+279 INSAK
-284 ENSEPL
+284 ENSGPL
-290 KRYAE
+290 KKYVE
-295 FRKKFLN
+295 FRKKQLG
-302 LDSYHYYDNQVKLVD
+302 LDSYHYYDNQIKLVD
-317 YAKEFSYEEA
+317 YTREFSYEEA

-332 QSVKP
+332 KSVEP
-337 LGQDYYENLENAIG
+337 LGEDYTKNLEKAVG

-388 SVFTLAHELGHT
+388 AVFTLAHELGHT

-428 NERLLLDYMLKTTKD
+428 NERLLLDYMLKNTNDHK
-443 SNERI
+443 EKI

-461 YYIQALFADYEYQA
+461 YYIQALFAAYEYEA
-475 HRLAEEGSPI
+475 HKLTEEGNPI

-491 GIMNKLFNEY
+491 EIMTKLFAEY
-501 FGDTLVVDELQK
+501 FGDSLVMDELQK

-522 YNSPYYVYQYATSF
+522 FNSPYYVYQYATSF

-549 KYSSEERETARAKY
+549 KYSPEEREEARKKY
-563 LELLKSGGNNYPI
+563 IELLKSGGNNYPI

-587 EKENFEAVAEEMNKL
+587 EKENFEAVAHEMTRL
-602 IDLLEKELNKLK
+602 IGLLEKELKELK

>member
-7 REEIDKKYKWNTED
+7 RNEIDKKYKWNTED
-21 IYKNWD
+21 IYKDWN
-27 EWQKDVQ
+27 EWQKDV
-34 EMKNLM
+34 EKMKELM

-46 ENKIQTNREDFVK
+46 EDKIENSREDFVK
-59 LIKLEEKLSRI
+59 LIKLEESLSRI

-82 DLDSTNQLVSEKL
+82 DLDSTDQLVSQKL
-95 QEIKY
+95 QEIEFL
-100 IYAEFS
+100 YAQFS

-120 QETVEKWI
+120 KETLEKWI
-128 DEETQDESN
+128 DENDE
-137 SIKEHK
+137 IKDHK

-151 LKKHV
+151 LKAHV

-179 DELSTSDIVWNETEL
+179 DELSTSDIKWNEIVL

-203 NGMYSKIL
+203 NGVYSKIL

-221 KAFEALYNSYNANKN
+221 KAFEALYSSYNINKN

-243 GILQRDV
+243 GILQRDA
-250 AGMKA
+250 AGTKA

-279 IASAK
+279 INSAK
-284 ENSEPL
+284 ENSGPL
-290 KRYAE
+290 KKYVE
-295 FRKKFLN
+295 FRKKQLG
-302 LDSYHYYDNQVKLVD
+302 LDSYHYYDNQIKLVD
-317 YAKEFSYEEA
+317 YTREFSYEEA

-332 QSVKP
+332 KSVEP
-337 LGQDYYENLENAIG
+337 LGEDYTQNLEKAIG

-388 SVFTLAHELGHT
+388 AVFTLAHELGHT

-428 NERLLLDYMLKTTKD
+428 NERLLLDYMLKNTTDHK
-443 SNERI
+443 EKI

-461 YYIQALFADYEYQA
+461 YYIQALFAAYEYEA
-475 HRLAEEGSPI
+475 HKLAEEGNPI

-491 GIMNKLFNEY
+491 EIMTKLFAEY
-501 FGDTLVVDELQK
+501 FGDSLVMDELQK

-522 YNSPYYVYQYATSF
+522 FNSPYYVYQYATSF

-549 KYSSEERETARAKY
+549 KYSPEEREEARKKY
-563 LELLKSGGNNYPI
+563 IELLKSGGNNYPI

-587 EKENFEAVAEEMNKL
+587 EKENFEAVAHEMTRL
-602 IDLLEKELNKLK
+602 IDLLEKELKELK

>member
-7 REEIDKKYKWNTED
+7 RNEIDKKYKWNTED
-21 IYKNWD
+21 IYKDWN
-27 EWQKDVQ
+27 EWQKDV
-34 EMKNLM
+34 EKMKELM

-46 ENKIQTNREDFVK
+46 ENKIENSREEFVK
-59 LIKLEEKLSRI
+59 LIKLEESLSRI

-82 DLDSTNQLVSEKL
+82 DLDSTDQLVSQKL
-95 QEIKY
+95 QEIEFL
-100 IYAEFS
+100 YAQFS
-106 VATSWISP
+106 VATSWINP

-120 QETVEKWI
+120 KETLEKRI
-128 DEETQDESN
+128 DENDE
-137 SIKEHK
+137 IKDHK

-151 LKKHV
+151 LKAHV

-179 DELSTSDIVWNETEL
+179 DELSTSDIKWNEIVL

-221 KAFEALYNSYNANKN
+221 KAFEALYSSYDINKN

-243 GILQRDV
+243 GILQRDA
-250 AGMKA
+250 AGTKA

-279 IASAK
+279 INSAK
-284 ENSEPL
+284 ENSGPL
-290 KRYAE
+290 KKYVE
-295 FRKKFLN
+295 FRKNQLG
-302 LDSYHYYDNQVKLVD
+302 LDSYHYYDNQIKLVD
-317 YAKEFSYEEA
+317 YTREFSYEEA

-332 QSVKP
+332 KSVEP
-337 LGQDYYENLENAIG
+337 LGEDYTKNLEKAIG

-388 SVFTLAHELGHT
+388 AVFTLAHELGHT

-428 NERLLLDYMLKTTKD
+428 NERLLLDYMLKNTTDHK
-443 SNERI
+443 EKI

-461 YYIQALFADYEYQA
+461 YYIQALFAAYEYEA
-475 HRLAEEGSPI
+475 HKLAEEGNPI

-491 GIMNKLFNEY
+491 EIMTKLFAEY
-501 FGDTLVVDELQK
+501 FGDSLVMDELQK

-522 YNSPYYVYQYATSF
+522 FNSPYYVYQYATSF

-549 KYSSEERETARAKY
+549 KYSPEEREEARKKY
-563 LELLKSGGNNYPI
+563 IELLKSGGNNYPI

-587 EKENFEAVAEEMNKL
+587 EKENFEAVAHEMTRL
-602 IDLLEKELNKLK
+602 IGLLEKELKELK

>member
-1 MEKIKS
+1 MEAIKS
-7 REEIDKKYKWNTED
+7 RKEIDKKYKWNTED
-21 IYKNWD
+21 IYKNWE
-27 EWQKDVQ
+27 EWQKDID
-34 EMKNLM
+34 EMKDIL

-46 ENKIQTNREDFVK
+46 EEKIKESSSDF
-59 LIKLEEKLSRI
+59 IKLTKLDEKLSRI
-70 LEKVYLYPYMLK
+70 LEKAYLYPYMLK
-82 DLDSTNQLVSEKL
+82 DLDSTDQFISQKL
-95 QEIKY
+95 QEVEY
-100 IYAEFS
+100 LYAQINM
-106 VATSWISP
+106 ATSWISP

-120 QETVEKWI
+120 KEVMEKWI
-128 DEETQDESN
+128 DENEEL
-137 SIKEHK
+137 KEHR

-151 LKKHV
+151 LRTHV

-179 DELSTSDIVWNETEL
+179 DELSTSDIIWNEVEL
-194 STGEKVLVT
+194 STGEKVQVT

-211 DGNKNQDDRR
+211 EGNKNQDDRR
-221 KAFEALYNSYNANKN
+221 KAFEALYGSYNINKN

-250 AGMKA
+250 AGMRA
-255 KNYNSTVEKALE
+255 KNFVSTVEKALE

-279 IASAK
+279 INSAK

-290 KRYAE
+290 KRYIK
-295 FRKKFLN
+295 FRKDYLKLN
-302 LDSYHYYDNQVKLVD
+302 SYHYYDNQVKLAD
-317 YAKEFSYEEA
+317 YTREFSYEEA
-327 KEIVL
+327 KDIVL
-332 QSVKP
+332 KSVKP
-337 LGQDYYENLENAIG
+337 LGADYEKNLEKALG

-400 LHSMYSTKYQPYATN
+400 LHSMYSTEYQPYATN

-428 NERLLLDYMLKTTKD
+428 NERLLLDHMLKNTE
-443 SNERI
+443 NREERT

-461 YYIQALFADYEYQA
+461 YYLQALFAAYEYEA
-475 HRLAEEGSPI
+475 HKLAEEGNPV
-485 TPDVLS
+485 TPDILS
-491 GIMNKLFNEY
+491 EIMTKLFAEY
-501 FGDTLVVDELQK
+501 FGEELVMDELQK

-522 YNSPYYVYQYATSF
+522 FNSPYYVYQYATSF
-536 AASSRLYEKVTNE
+536 AASSRLYEKVTGEN
-549 KYSSEERETARAKY
+549 YSEAEREEARKKY
-563 LELLKSGGNNYPI
+563 IELLKSGGNNYPI

-587 EKENFEAVAEEMNKL
+587 EKENFEAVAHEMNRL
-602 IDLLEKELNKLK
+602 VDLLERELQMA

>member
-1 MEKIKS
+1 MEAIKS
-7 REEIDKKYKWNTED
+7 RKEIDKKYKWNTED
-21 IYKNWD
+21 IYKNWE
-27 EWQKDVQ
+27 EWQKDID
-34 EMKNLM
+34 EMKDIL

-46 ENKIQTNREDFVK
+46 EEKIKESSSDF
-59 LIKLEEKLSRI
+59 IKLTKLDEKLSRI
-70 LEKVYLYPYMLK
+70 LEKAYLYPYMLK
-82 DLDSTNQLVSEKL
+82 DLDSTDQFISQKL
-95 QEIKY
+95 QEVEY
-100 IYAEFS
+100 LYAQINM
-106 VATSWISP
+106 ATSWISP

-120 QETVEKWI
+120 KEVMEKWI
-128 DEETQDESN
+128 DENEEL
-137 SIKEHK
+137 KEHR

-151 LKKHV
+151 LRTHV

-179 DELSTSDIVWNETEL
+179 DELSTSDIIWNEVEL
-194 STGEKVLVT
+194 STGEKVQVT

-211 DGNKNQDDRR
+211 EGNKNQDDRR
-221 KAFEALYNSYNANKN
+221 KAFEALYGSYNINKN

-250 AGMKA
+250 AGMRA
-255 KNYNSTVEKALE
+255 KNFVSTVEKALE

-279 IASAK
+279 INSAK

-290 KRYAE
+290 KRYIK
-295 FRKKFLN
+295 FRKDYLKLN
-302 LDSYHYYDNQVKLVD
+302 SYHYYDNQVKLAD
-317 YAKEFSYEEA
+317 YTREFSYEEA
-327 KEIVL
+327 KDIVL
-332 QSVKP
+332 KSVKS
-337 LGQDYYENLENAIG
+337 LGADYEKNLEKALG

-400 LHSMYSTKYQPYATN
+400 LHSMYSTEYQPYATN

-428 NERLLLDYMLKTTKD
+428 NERLLLDHMLKNTE
-443 SNERI
+443 NREERT

-461 YYIQALFADYEYQA
+461 YYLQALFAAYEYEA
-475 HRLAEEGSPI
+475 HKLAEEGNPV
-485 TPDVLS
+485 TPDILS
-491 GIMNKLFNEY
+491 EIMTKLFAEY
-501 FGDTLVVDELQK
+501 FGEELVMDELQK

-522 YNSPYYVYQYATSF
+522 FNSPYYVYQYATSF
-536 AASSRLYEKVTNE
+536 AASSRLYEKVTGEN
-549 KYSSEERETARAKY
+549 YSEAEREEARKKY
-563 LELLKSGGNNYPI
+563 IELLKSGGNNYPI

-587 EKENFEAVAEEMNKL
+587 EKENFEAVAHEMNRL
-602 IDLLEKELNKLK
+602 VDLLERELQMA

>member
-7 REEIDKKYKWNTED
+7 RNEIDKKYKWNTED
-21 IYKNWD
+21 VYKDWN
-27 EWQKDVQ
+27 EWQKDV
-34 EMKNLM
+34 EKMKELM

-46 ENKIQTNREDFVK
+46 EDKIENSREDFVK
-59 LIKLEEKLSRI
+59 LIKLEESLSRI

-82 DLDSTNQLVSEKL
+82 DLDSTDQLVSQKL
-95 QEIKY
+95 QEIEFL
-100 IYAEFS
+100 YAQFS

-120 QETVEKWI
+120 KETLEKWI
-128 DEETQDESN
+128 DENDE
-137 SIKEHK
+137 IKDHK

-151 LKKHV
+151 LKAHV

-179 DELSTSDIVWNETEL
+179 DELSTSDIKWNEITL

-221 KAFEALYNSYNANKN
+221 KAFEALYSSYDINKN

-243 GILQRDV
+243 GILQRDA
-250 AGMKA
+250 AGTKA

-279 IASAK
+279 INSAK
-284 ENSEPL
+284 ENSGPL
-290 KRYAE
+290 KKYVE
-295 FRKKFLN
+295 FRKKQLG
-302 LDSYHYYDNQVKLVD
+302 LDSYHYYDNQIKLVD
-317 YAKEFSYEEA
+317 YTREFSYEEA

-332 QSVKP
+332 KSVEP
-337 LGQDYYENLENAIG
+337 LGEDYTKNLKKAVG

-388 SVFTLAHELGHT
+388 AVFTLAHELGHT

-428 NERLLLDYMLKTTKD
+428 NERLLLDYMLKNTTDHK
-443 SNERI
+443 EKI

-461 YYIQALFADYEYQA
+461 YYIQALFAAYEYEA
-475 HRLAEEGSPI
+475 HKLTEEGNPI

-491 GIMNKLFNEY
+491 EIMTKLFAEY
-501 FGDTLVVDELQK
+501 FGDSLVMDELQK

-522 YNSPYYVYQYATSF
+522 FNSPYYVYQYATSF

-549 KYSSEERETARAKY
+549 KYSPEEREEARKKY
-563 LELLKSGGNNYPI
+563 IELLKSGGNNYPI

-587 EKENFEAVAEEMNKL
+587 EKENFEAVAHEMTRL
-602 IDLLEKELNKLK
+602 IVLLEKELKELK

>member
-7 REEIDKKYKWNTED
+7 RNEIDKKYKWNTED
-21 IYKNWD
+21 IYKDWN
-27 EWQKDVQ
+27 EWQKDV
-34 EMKNLM
+34 EKMKELM

-46 ENKIQTNREDFVK
+46 ENKIENSREEFVK
-59 LIKLEEKLSRI
+59 LIHLEEKLSRI

-82 DLDSTNQLVSEKL
+82 DLDSTDQLVSQKL
-95 QEIKY
+95 QEIEFL
-100 IYAEFS
+100 YAQFS

-120 QETVEKWI
+120 KETLEKWI
-128 DEETQDESN
+128 DENDE
-137 SIKEHK
+137 IKDHK

-151 LKKHV
+151 LKAHV

-179 DELSTSDIVWNETEL
+179 DELSTSDIKWNEIVL

-221 KAFEALYNSYNANKN
+221 KAFEALYSSYDINKN

-243 GILQRDV
+243 GILQRDA
-250 AGMKA
+250 AGTKA

-279 IASAK
+279 INSAK
-284 ENSEPL
+284 ENSGPL
-290 KRYAE
+290 KKYVE
-295 FRKKFLN
+295 FRKKQLG
-302 LDSYHYYDNQVKLVD
+302 LDSYHYYDNQIKLVD
-317 YAKEFSYEEA
+317 YTREFSYEEA

-332 QSVKP
+332 KSVEP
-337 LGQDYYENLENAIG
+337 LGEDYTKNLEKAIG

-388 SVFTLAHELGHT
+388 AVFTLAHELGHT

-428 NERLLLDYMLKTTKD
+428 NERLLLDYMLKNTTDHK
-443 SNERI
+443 EKI

-461 YYIQALFADYEYQA
+461 YYIQALFAAYEYEA
-475 HRLAEEGSPI
+475 HKLAEEGNPI

-491 GIMNKLFNEY
+491 EIMTKLFAEY
-501 FGDTLVVDELQK
+501 FGDSLVMDELQK

-522 YNSPYYVYQYATSF
+522 FNSPYYVYQYATSF

-549 KYSSEERETARAKY
+549 KYSPEEREEARKKY
-563 LELLKSGGNNYPI
+563 IELLKSGGNNYPI

-587 EKENFEAVAEEMNKL
+587 EKENFEAVAHEMTRL
-602 IDLLEKELNKLK
+602 IGLLEKELKELK

>member
-7 REEIDKKYKWNTED
+7 RDDVDKKYKWNTED
-21 IYKNWD
+21 IYKDWN
-27 EWQKDVQ
+27 EWQKDVE

-46 ENKIQTNREDFVK
+46 ENKIENSREDFVK

-95 QEIKY
+95 QEIEFL
-100 IYAEFS
+100 YAQFS

-114 KILEIP
+114 KILEISK
-120 QETVEKWI
+120 EIVEEWI
-128 DEETQDESN
+128 DRDDE
-137 SIKEHK
+137 IKDHK

-151 LKKHV
+151 LRTHV

-170 YMGAVNDIY
+170 YMGSVNDIY
-179 DELSTSDIVWNETEL
+179 DELSTSDIVWNEIEL
-194 STGEKVLVT
+194 STGEKIQIT

-211 DGNKNQDDRR
+211 DGNKNQEDRR
-221 KAFEALYNSYNANKN
+221 KAFEALYGAYNVNKN

-250 AGMKA
+250 STTRA
-255 KNYNSTVEKALE
+255 KNYNSSLEKALE

-279 IASAK
+279 IKSAK

-290 KRYAE
+290 KRYVE
-295 FRKKFLN
+295 FRKKQLK

-317 YAKEFSYEEA
+317 YTKEFSYEEA
-327 KEIVL
+327 KDIVL
-332 QSVKP
+332 KSVKP
-337 LGQDYYENLENAIG
+337 LGEDYFKNLEKAIG

-428 NERLLLDYMLKTTKD
+428 NERLLLDYMLKNTDD
-443 SNERI
+443 SKEKI

-461 YYIQALFADYEYQA
+461 YYLQALFANYEYEA
-475 HRLAEEGSPI
+475 HKLVEEGNPI

-491 GIMNKLFNEY
+491 GIMTKLFAEY
-501 FGDTLVVDELQK
+501 FGDGLVMDELQK

-522 YNSPYYVYQYATSF
+522 FNSPYYVYQYATSF
-536 AASSRLYEKVTNE
+536 AASSRLYEKVIDK
-549 KYSSEERETARAKY
+549 KYSKEEREKARIKY

-576 EQLKLAGVNLE
+576 EQLKFAGVNLLE
-587 EKENFEAVAEEMNKL
+587 AENFEAVAHEMTRL
-602 IDLLEKELNKLK
+602 IDLLEEELEKNNL